1 MNLEDIFL
9 ERVPVLRSY
18 PHFMR
23 GRLRQS
29 FDLALRERHRAHLAG
44 DRVASMGSGSVG
56 RDELCSRADQ
66 FAAGEWVSLIDTARS
81 VAFEGSAKGKAI
93 SEEERRGKAAQ
104 YRVLRGPVS
113 RARHETGAALPPRTD
128 ATFAELQGRRPQAPV
143 RPIPREVLDFV
154 PDQVLDLDQQEFV
167 KCLRTSPSKSAPGPG
182 GCTNELLRVCL
193 DDCELLQLL
202 FLAAEDLARGNAPPA
217 AKPFMT
223 ATMTALSKK
232 DGGVLGIA
240 TGTSFRRLV
249 AKTLA
254 RQFMKEVE
262 RTCAPF
268 QFALSTRAGVDCV
281 GHAVRAATDAD
292 PRATVLSIDGIGAYD
307 HVLRA
312 P

>member
-1 MNLEDIFL
+1 M
-9 ERVPVLRSY
+9 
-18 PHFMR
+18 
-23 GRLRQS
+23 
-29 FDLALRERHRAHLAG
+29 
-44 DRVASMGSGSVG
+44 G
-56 RDELCSRADQ
+56 RDELCSRADR

-81 VAFEGSAKGKAI
+81 VVLERSPKGKAI

-104 YRVLRGPVS
+104 NRVLRGQVS
-113 RARHETGAALPPRTD
+113 RARHELTGAALAPRTD

-167 KCLRTSPSKSAPGPG
+167 KCLRTSPSGSAPGPG

-193 DDCELLQLL
+193 DDSELLQLL

-232 DGGVLGIA
+232 DGGVRGIA

-292 PRATVLSIDGIGAYD
+292 PRGCCVVHRRHGRVRSRFTSAMMSKLLEMPGARTPPLCQE
-307 HVLRA
+307 HIRFSVMLPLGKIRTE
-312 P
+312 